1 MKSVSNGI
9 AIDLLDFSEE
19 IIDPAAIH
27 SAWIAYL
34 SKIIMRKILRNL
46 VQELYLNVVSGL

>member
-9 AIDLLDFSEE
+9 GIDLPDFSEE
-19 IIDPAAIH
+19 IIYPAVIH

-34 SKIIMRKILRNL
+34 CKIIMRKILRNL